1 MNQKTLWAGGV
12 VAALLAAYLA
22 VPLLFGDQYW
32 MSTLI
37 AALVIAGIA
46 VPWAMLAALGG
57 LVSFGHA
64 AFFGLGAYASALL
77 TMKLGWSVL
86 PAMLAGGVAATLSSI
101 LVIPALRLKGPYFAL
116 AMLAYAE
123 IFRIVVTEAERW
135 TGGAGGLL
143 GIARLPSFSLF
154 GATFDLSSKIG
165 SYLVVLTMV
174 CLSVCIYAWLKSSV
188 YGFALAAM
196 GESEDA
202 TKVLGVHTT
211 LLKVVVLG
219 LSAFLTGLIG
229 AFNAHSINF
238 LEPDYAFAGTW
249 SLLPTVGALVGGFR
263 YVTGPVLGAM
273 FVYLCS
279 QLLFKPL
286 IGHGHEIVYGIL
298 LVIVVLVSPEGML
311 SLFSRK
317 GRVSASH

>member
-1 MNQKTLWAGGV
+1 MNSKTRRTSWIVAILFAGYV
-12 VAALLAAYLA
+12 V
-22 VPLLFGDQYW
+22 VPLFFAGQYW

-46 VPWAMLAALGG
+46 VPWAMLATLGG

-64 AFFGLGAYASALL
+64 AFFGVGAYVSALL
-77 TMKLGWSVL
+77 TLKLGWPVL
-86 PAMLAGGVAATLSSI
+86 PAMLAGGFSATLSSVF
-101 LVIPALRLKGPYFAL
+101 VIPALRLKGPYFAL

-123 IFRIVVTEAERW
+123 IFRIVVTEARW

-143 GIARLPSFSLF
+143 SIPRLPSLSVF
-154 GATFDLSSKIG
+154 GVTFDLSSKTG
-165 SYLVVLTMV
+165 SYFVVLTMV
-174 CLSVCIYAWLKSSV
+174 CLSVCIYAWLKRSV

-202 TKVLGVHTT
+202 TKVLGVNTT

-229 AFNAHSINF
+229 AFNAHTINF

-249 SLLPTVGALVGGFR
+249 SLLPTVAALVGGFR
-263 YVTGPVLGAM
+263 YVTGPVLGAV
-273 FVYLCS
+273 FVYLID
-279 QLLFKPL
+279 QLLFKQL
-286 IGHGHEIVYGIL
+286 IGNGHEIVYGIL
-298 LVIVVLVSPEGML
+298 LVIVVLASPEGML
-311 SLFSRK
+311 GLFSRK
-317 GRVSASH
+317 GSVSAPH